1 MPNDSWY
8 LPGQLQMTLVSLQS
22 ERGFA
27 PSPIR
32 IALPNAIMLPDPA

>member
-1 MPNDSWY
+1 MPSDIWY

-22 ERGFA
+22 GGFA

-32 IALPNAIMLPDPA
+32 IALPNAIMLTDPS